1 MKIKGLFGK
10 GETKVKKTGDRRW
23 WIAGIGVLALALAF
37 YFMTLYSQDRNNFIV
52 AMASILALA
61 GGGAG
66 IYFGLKK
73 QSVGIIL
80 APGLKS
86 IKEANCLNIYPDRIE
101 FDKLVDKELLGQP
114 QRCHND
120 NKYYYVHILDEET
133 EKLKVFILPDT
144 QYRDPREFA
153 NNLNIP
159 ATRELMKGEATLIQK
174 IAPFALVVGML
185 IVCFMFLVIP

>member
-1 MKIKGLFGK
+1 MNIKELFGK
-10 GETKVKKTGDRRW
+10 GKSKIKKTGGRRW
-23 WIAGIGVLALALAF
+23 WLAGVGVAALALAF
-37 YFMTLYSQDRNNFIV
+37 YFMMLYSQDRSNLVV
-52 AMASILALA
+52 AMGFILALL

-73 QSVGIIL
+73 QSVGIVL
-80 APGLKS
+80 APGVKS

-101 FDKLVDKELLGQP
+101 FAKLVEKKLLGQP

-120 NKYYYVHILDEET
+120 NQYYHIHILDEAT
-133 EKLKVFILPDT
+133 EKLKAFILPDT

-174 IAPFALVVGML
+174 IAPFALVAGIGIVG
-185 IVCFMFLVIP
+185 FMFLVIT